1 MLESLREKKF
11 SHSSISETAK
21 ELGNVNRTMIAE
33 NFRGIV
39 FKTLC
44 ENYFEIE
51 RAASIIASTD
61 NQIVLNKVQSKIET
75 FVTNIKQDIM
85 SEGTKDYSKVKLSFK
100 SKYKNLPA
108 KFHPYLDEII
118 KANLG

>member
-1 MLESLREKKF
+1 L
-11 SHSSISETAK
+11 ETAK
-21 ELGNVNRTMIAE
+21 ELGNVNRSMISE
-33 NFRGIV
+33 NFRGMV

-44 ENYFEIE
+44 ENDFDIK
-51 RAASIIASTD
+51 RSASTIASTD
-61 NQIVLNKVQSKIET
+61 SAIVLNKVQNKIET

-85 SEGTKDYSKVKLSFK
+85 NESTKDFDKIKLSFK